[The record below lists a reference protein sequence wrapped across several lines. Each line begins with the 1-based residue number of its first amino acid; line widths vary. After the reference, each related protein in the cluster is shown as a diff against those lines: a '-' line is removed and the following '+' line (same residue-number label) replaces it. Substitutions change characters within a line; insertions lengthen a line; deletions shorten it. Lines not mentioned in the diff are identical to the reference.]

1 MSKQQ
6 VSIYGLCDPRT
17 SELRFIG
24 ATAQPLRQKLAKHL
38 QDEPNAS
45 LAYWITSL
53 RNQHLVPEIFELES
67 VEPSDWRE
75 AHEYWIAYFRSVE
88 ADLLPF
94 SDGRQ
99 NSAA

>member
-6 VSIYGLCDPRT
+6 VSIYGLCDPKT

-24 ATAQPLRQKLAKHL
+24 ATVQPLKQRLAKHL

-45 LAYWITSL
+45 LAYWIKSL
-53 RNQHLVPEIFELES
+53 GRQHLVPEIFELES
-67 VEPSDWRE
+67 VEPNNWRE

-88 ADLLPF
+88 ADLL
-94 SDGRQ
+94 SLADGR
-99 NSAA
+99 